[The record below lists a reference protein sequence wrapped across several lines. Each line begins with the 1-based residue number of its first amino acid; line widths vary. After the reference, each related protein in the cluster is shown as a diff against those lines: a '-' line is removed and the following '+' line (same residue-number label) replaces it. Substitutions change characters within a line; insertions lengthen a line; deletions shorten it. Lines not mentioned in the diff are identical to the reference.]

1 MSDTDIEVG
10 ASEVAG
16 LPDYDCMKW
25 HRQMCKNGNLYV
37 LMKDEAIVGGAIMF
51 EDEKDADIVYV
62 GRIFVDALQYRKGY
76 GKEIMQ
82 QIEKV
87 DVENHI
93 LRLETLV
100 SNQRTNSFYPKC
112 GYEKMYRD

>member
-1 MSDTDIEVG
+1 MKPLLVG
-10 ASEVAG
+10 
-16 LPDYDCMKW
+16 L
-25 HRQMCKNGNLYV
+25 LF
-37 LMKDEAIVGGAIMF
+37 MF

-87 DVENHI
+87 QSAH
-93 LRLETLV
+93 L
-100 SNQRTNSFYPKC
+100 
-112 GYEKMYRD
+112 

>member
-1 MSDTDIEVG
+1 MVG
-10 ASEVAG
+10 
-16 LPDYDCMKW
+16 L
-25 HRQMCKNGNLYV
+25 LF
-37 LMKDEAIVGGAIMF
+37 MF

-76 GKEIMQ
+76 GKESMQ

-93 LRLETLV
+93 L
-100 SNQRTNSFYPKC
+100 
-112 GYEKMYRD
+112 

>member
-1 MSDTDIEVG
+1 MVG
-10 ASEVAG
+10 
-16 LPDYDCMKW
+16 L
-25 HRQMCKNGNLYV
+25 LF
-37 LMKDEAIVGGAIMF
+37 MF

-87 DVENHI
+87 DVKKP
-93 LRLETLV
+93 
-100 SNQRTNSFYPKC
+100 YPSIGNFGLKPKD
-112 GYEKMYRD
+112 EFFLSEVWI

>member
-1 MSDTDIEVG
+1 
-10 ASEVAG
+10 
-16 LPDYDCMKW
+16 MKW
-25 HRQMCKNGNLYV
+25 HRQMCKNGNLYL

-100 SNQRTNSFYPKC
+100 SNQRTNFFIRSVDMRKC
-112 GYEKMYRD
+112 IGMRNPYIIRKCWDRT

>member
-1 MSDTDIEVG
+1 MKPVLVG
-10 ASEVAG
+10 
-16 LPDYDCMKW
+16 L
-25 HRQMCKNGNLYV
+25 LF
-37 LMKDEAIVGGAIMF
+37 MF

-100 SNQRTNSFYPKC
+100 SNQRTNFFIRSVDMRKWVLLQSFKSTI
-112 GYEKMYRD
+112 K

>member
-1 MSDTDIEVG
+1 
-10 ASEVAG
+10 
-16 LPDYDCMKW
+16 MKW
-25 HRQMCKNGNLYV
+25 HRQMCKNGNLYL

-87 DVENHI
+87 V
-93 LRLETLV
+93 R
-100 SNQRTNSFYPKC
+100 NSTGLQVDFTYAYKD
-112 GYEKMYRD
+112 K

>member
-1 MSDTDIEVG
+1 
-10 ASEVAG
+10 
-16 LPDYDCMKW
+16 MKW

-37 LMKDEAIVGGAIMF
+37 LMKDKAIVGGAIMF

-82 QIEKV
+82 QIEEGIV
-87 DVENHI
+87 AHSLIQSNEEIFFTITGNIRNHQLLQQGMNYRASSSWI
-93 LRLETLV
+93 FLRSLI
-100 SNQRTNSFYPKC
+100 
-112 GYEKMYRD
+112 